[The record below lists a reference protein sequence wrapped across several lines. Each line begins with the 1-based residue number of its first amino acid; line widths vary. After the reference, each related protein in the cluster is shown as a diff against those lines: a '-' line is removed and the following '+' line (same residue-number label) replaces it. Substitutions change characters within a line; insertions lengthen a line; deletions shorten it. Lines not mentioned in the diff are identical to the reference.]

1 MHTYFSKR
9 NRAHERMSENPNYEE
24 AVTALKFDPDA
35 GDKEAH
41 GLKVLGFMRCLA
53 GLGLIG

>member
-41 GLKVLGFMRCLA
+41 GLKVLGFM
-53 GLGLIG
+53 